1 MPNQQSSFIS
11 INKPDLNI
19 IDVNF
24 VPELNQFSWRIN
36 TSYLFTKLP
45 LIKDIIVEFGYVE
58 RAKK

>member
-45 LIKDIIVEFGYVE
+45 LIKDIIVEFGYDE

>member
-1 MPNQQSSFIS
+1 MPNQQSSFTS

-45 LIKDIIVEFGYVE
+45 LIKDIIVEFGNDE
-58 RAKK
+58 RDKK

>member
-1 MPNQQSSFIS
+1 MPNQQSSFTS

-45 LIKDIIVEFGYVE
+45 LIKDIIVEFGYDE